1 MNALE
6 ILLNQRWVVKS
17 TERDLYYKIKD
28 QMGSVKKFISEK
40 LGYQIIINPNL
51 IKLEKIPG
59 KPEPWM
65 GIKAFTNLIEY
76 GFLCMVL
83 MFLEDKEAEEQ
94 FVLSQLTEFIQANY
108 NEEKIDW
115 TRYAYRRQLIKVLKF
130 CVENDILKID
140 DGNEEG
146 FAGDVSE
153 EVLYENTGIS
163 KYLMRNFSR
172 DIMNY
177 ACPEEFFASEWIDGN
192 EDRGVIRR
200 QRVYRRILMSMG
212 VYRNEEDD
220 GDFLYIRNYRNM
232 IQGEL
237 EEFLD
242 CTLQVHKTSAYLV
255 LGPESSLGQSF
266 PENNTIA
273 DILLLMNG
281 LVREQ
286 LEKGQ
291 LTLNVDETI
300 RLSVIEYEK
309 LIQLCRERYLPKF
322 SKIYREK
329 TSMEFISFVKEQMV
343 WMELIEIEEENQT
356 VIIRPAAGKL
366 IGRYENPE
374 KGEEKEDVE

>member
-94 FVLSQLTEFIQANY
+94 FVLSQLTEFIQSNY

-177 ACPEEFFASEWIDGN
+177 ACP
-192 EDRGVIRR
+192 
-200 QRVYRRILMSMG
+200 
-212 VYRNEEDD
+212 
-220 GDFLYIRNYRNM
+220 
-232 IQGEL
+232 
-237 EEFLD
+237 
-242 CTLQVHKTSAYLV
+242 
-255 LGPESSLGQSF
+255 
-266 PENNTIA
+266 
-273 DILLLMNG
+273 
-281 LVREQ
+281 
-286 LEKGQ
+286 
-291 LTLNVDETI
+291 
-300 RLSVIEYEK
+300 LSGWV
-309 LIQLCRERYLPKF
+309 
-322 SKIYREK
+322 
-329 TSMEFISFVKEQMV
+329 
-343 WMELIEIEEENQT
+343 
-356 VIIRPAAGKL
+356 
-366 IGRYENPE
+366 
-374 KGEEKEDVE
+374 